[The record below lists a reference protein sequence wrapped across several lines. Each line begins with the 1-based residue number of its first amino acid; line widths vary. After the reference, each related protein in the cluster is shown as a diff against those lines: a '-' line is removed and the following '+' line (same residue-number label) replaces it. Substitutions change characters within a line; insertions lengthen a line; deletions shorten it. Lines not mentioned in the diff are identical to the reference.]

1 MLLAKIDRALES
13 VGQLVPL
20 DDARFLATHRTFE
33 NSSGQRELII
43 DWFRRH
49 IAEQVAKAGKAGAR
63 RILSIGCGD
72 GSVDVPIARALTDK
86 FGSIDYVGVDP
97 NAAELQQYDAN
108 FAAADLPGVTAT
120 ANKGT
125 FAAFEANGLFDHIHC
140 VHSLYYMPDPASSL
154 ARALGLLAEGGEL
167 VLFHAPRQE
176 LNALTSR
183 FYDKQYGRKTLFAD
197 DFAAVLDA
205 TDYSYQCERIDA
217 RIDVTAMFGNQQAEA
232 HALRDFILQFDSRS
246 MPVAVTEP
254 VERYLRLIA
263 DGTRSSASIAH
274 PVDVFVIRRAPKS

>member
-1 MLLAKIDRALES
+1 M
-13 VGQLVPL
+13 
-20 DDARFLATHRTFE
+20 
-33 NSSGQRELII
+33 
-43 DWFRRH
+43 
-49 IAEQVAKAGKAGAR
+49 
-63 RILSIGCGD
+63 
-72 GSVDVPIARALTDK
+72 
-86 FGSIDYVGVDP
+86 
-97 NAAELQQYDAN
+97 
-108 FAAADLPGVTAT
+108 
-120 ANKGT
+120 
-125 FAAFEANGLFDHIHC
+125 
-140 VHSLYYMPDPASSL
+140 
-154 ARALGLLAEGGEL
+154 
-167 VLFHAPRQE
+167 
-176 LNALTSR
+176 NALTSR